1 VSRLVTRFLRRGRA
15 RWLAG
20 LVLVVASAVG
30 GCGGDARPACL
41 STVDVDAC
49 TPLYPAEFPAIFQ
62 QVLSVTCA
70 SAGVSC
76 HGDAGRMGGLVFVDQ
91 AASYDLLL
99 GRTDGKARV
108 RPGDAA
114 CSEMMVR
121 LDMPGHAWSM
131 PPGAPLDERARCSIR
146 RWIAGGAL
154 PAPGGTAP

>member
-1 VSRLVTRFLRRGRA
+1 VTDVRRFAALLLVA
-15 RWLAG
+15 
-20 LVLVVASAVG
+20 VASAG
-30 GCGGDARPACL
+30 GCGGDERPACL
-41 STVDVDAC
+41 SAVDVDAC
-49 TPLYPAEFPAIFQ
+49 TPLYPAEFSAIYQ

-76 HGDAGRMGGLVFVDQ
+76 HGEAGQQGGLVFVEQ

-99 GRTDGKARV
+99 GLTDGKARV
-108 RPGDAA
+108 RAGDAA

-146 RWIAGGAL
+146 RWIAGGAP
-154 PAPGGTAP
+154 PAPAPAPDGTAP